1 MNKLFAMN
9 ISIYLEAIEL
19 AQKNGKVAGD
29 SIEKELIT
37 IIQKHKEEVTYL
49 GETEKDKDLIV
60 GDLRENGL
68 KILNL
73 DEIERQKKLKE
84 EQNGKTE

>member
-68 KILNL
+68 KILDL

-84 EQNGKTE
+84 ERNGKI

>member
-1 MNKLFAMN
+1 MKNKMFMMN

-19 AQKNGKVAGD
+19 AQKNGKKVGD
-29 SIEKELIT
+29 SIEKELIE

-49 GETEKDKDLIV
+49 GETEKDKDLIA
-60 GDLRENGL
+60 GNLREEGF

-84 EQNGKTE
+84 EQNGKE